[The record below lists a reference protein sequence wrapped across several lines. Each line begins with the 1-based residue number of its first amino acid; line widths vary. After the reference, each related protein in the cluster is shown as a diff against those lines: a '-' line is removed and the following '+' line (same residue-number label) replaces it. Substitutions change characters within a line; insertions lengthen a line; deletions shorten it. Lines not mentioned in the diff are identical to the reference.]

1 MHDWEVKFV
10 TSFFHTQ
17 YSCRMGRKG
26 EDKLCWIL
34 FFLFLFLFFFMTRN
48 PSKAGPLRIPTLV
61 KQTSDPCKV
70 PPPHKSDNTPASPA
84 GWPQEIVCTQV
95 KRLLHMLLKRRFF
108 EVKTFYKILTRRSLG
123 RAYGG

>member
-1 MHDWEVKFV
+1 
-10 TSFFHTQ
+10 
-17 YSCRMGRKG
+17 
-26 EDKLCWIL
+26 
-34 FFLFLFLFFFMTRN
+34 
-48 PSKAGPLRIPTLV
+48 
-61 KQTSDPCKV
+61 V